1 MVKLT
6 FFGHSFFK
14 VEFNGTKILF
24 DPFINNTCS
33 DSAFKRIIPCKAKK
47 ADLNDIDLILISHEH
62 FDHFDKKAVESI
74 VKQNNALVVAH
85 DSILNEL
92 ELERRF
98 LCPLNLNQKLNVRNL
113 NIEAFT
119 AHHPES
125 FYPIGFLVSAKGK
138 SIYFSGDTSLID
150 DFSKINV
157 DLALLPIGGTYT
169 MDCVDSVK
177 ATKLIKPK
185 FVVPM
190 HYNTFGMI
198 KADANEFKR
207 KIEKSVLETKPILM
221 NPGETFKF

>member
-1 MVKLT
+1 MVKVT

-33 DSAFKRIIPCKAKK
+33 DPAFNRVIPCKARKT
-47 ADLNDIDLILISHEH
+47 DLNDIDLVLVSHEH
-62 FDHFDKKAVESI
+62 FDHFDKKAIESI
-74 VKQNNALVVAH
+74 VKKNNSLVVAH

-98 LCPLNLNQKLNVRNL
+98 LCPLSMNQKLNVRNL
-113 NIEAFT
+113 NIEAVT

-138 SIYFSGDTSLID
+138 SLYFSGDTALID
-150 DFSKINV
+150 DFAKINA
-157 DLALLPIGGTYT
+157 DMALLPIGGTYT

-207 KIEKSVLETKPILM
+207 KIEKSVLDTKAILM
-221 NPGETFKF
+221 QPGETFKF